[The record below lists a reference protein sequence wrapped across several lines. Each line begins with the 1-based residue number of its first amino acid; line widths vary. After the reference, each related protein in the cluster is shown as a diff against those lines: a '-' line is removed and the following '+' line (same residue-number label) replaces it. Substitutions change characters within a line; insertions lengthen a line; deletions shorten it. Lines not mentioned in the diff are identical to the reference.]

1 MQCIKMLNLL
11 VLKLI
16 NHLTAKSRG
25 LRWGTK
31 YLFLIFTSSKGSI
44 IIHHLPRRSGGG
56 EVDNFRGSHDFQGE
70 RRGEQLSP
78 KEFKGGTVEIGCQ
91 F

>member
-16 NHLTAKSRG
+16 KHLTTISKG
-25 LRWGTK
+25 LRWGTIF
-31 YLFLIFTSSKGSI
+31 LFLLLLRDQLLFTTEE
-44 IIHHLPRRSGGG
+44 GGVCG
-56 EVDNFRGSHDFQGE
+56 GFLEDYTIFRGKGGRISC
-70 RRGEQLSP
+70 RRQSL
-78 KEFKGGTVEIGCQ
+78 KGGTIEIDCQ

>member
-16 NHLTAKSRG
+16 KHLTTISKG

-31 YLFLIFTSSKGSI
+31 SLFLFLLLLRDQLSFTTEEGGCVCGGVLEDQTIFRGK
-44 IIHHLPRRSGGG
+44 GGG
-56 EVDNFRGSHDFQGE
+56 ISC
-70 RRGEQLSP
+70 RRQSL
-78 KEFKGGTVEIGCQ
+78 KGGNYRN
-91 F
+91 

>member
-16 NHLTAKSRG
+16 NHLTAKSKG

-31 YLFLIFTSSKGSI
+31 YLFIYI
-44 IIHHLPRRSGGG
+44 ISFIIYHEGVGGGGG
-56 EVDNFRGSHDFQGE
+56 E
-70 RRGEQLSP
+70 
-78 KEFKGGTVEIGCQ
+78 I
-91 F
+91 

>member
-16 NHLTAKSRG
+16 KHLTTISKG

-31 YLFLIFTSSKGSI
+31 SLFLFLLLLRDQLSFT
-44 IIHHLPRRSGGG
+44 IIHHGGRGGG
-56 EVDNFRGSHDFQGE
+56 CGGVLEDQTIFRG
-70 RRGEQLSP
+70 
-78 KEFKGGTVEIGCQ
+78 KGGGISCRRQSLKGGNYRN
-91 F
+91 

>member
-16 NHLTAKSRG
+16 KHLTTISKG

-31 YLFLIFTSSKGSI
+31 SLFLFLLLLRDQLSFTTEEGGVCGGFLEDQTIFRGN
-44 IIHHLPRRSGGG
+44 GGG
-56 EVDNFRGSHDFQGE
+56 INCRRQSLQGGNY
-70 RRGEQLSP
+70 RN
-78 KEFKGGTVEIGCQ
+78 
-91 F
+91 

>member
-16 NHLTAKSRG
+16 KHLTTTSKG

-31 YLFLIFTSSKGSI
+31 SLFLFLLLLRDQLSFTTEEGRGCRGFLEDQTIFRGK
-44 IIHHLPRRSGGG
+44 GGG
-56 EVDNFRGSHDFQGE
+56 ISCCRQS
-70 RRGEQLSP
+70 L
-78 KEFKGGTVEIGCQ
+78 KGGNYRN
-91 F
+91 

>member
-16 NHLTAKSRG
+16 KHLTTISKG

-31 YLFLIFTSSKGSI
+31 SLFLFLLLLRDQLSFTTEEGGVW
-44 IIHHLPRRSGGG
+44 RS
-56 EVDNFRGSHDFQGE
+56 FRGLNDFQGE
-70 RRGEQLSP
+70 RRENQLSP
-78 KEFKGGTVEIGCQ
+78 TEFKGGNYRN
-91 F
+91 

>member
-16 NHLTAKSRG
+16 KHLTTISKG

-31 YLFLIFTSSKGSI
+31 SLFLFLLLLRDQLSFT
-44 IIHHLPRRSGGG
+44 IIHHGGG
-56 EVDNFRGSHDFQGE
+56 GGVWRSFRGSNDFQGE
-70 RRGEQLSP
+70 RRGNQLSP
-78 KEFKGGTVEIGCQ
+78 TEFKGGEL
-91 F
+91 

>member
-16 NHLTAKSRG
+16 KHLTTISKG

-31 YLFLIFTSSKGSI
+31 SLFLFLLLLRDQLSFT
-44 IIHHLPRRSGGG
+44 IIHHGGRGGG
-56 EVDNFRGSHDFQGE
+56 GVE
-70 RRGEQLSP
+70 
-78 KEFKGGTVEIGCQ
+78 EF
-91 F
+91 

>member
-16 NHLTAKSRG
+16 KHLTTISKG

-31 YLFLIFTSSKGSI
+31 SLLLFLLFLRDQLSFTTEEGGVCGGFLEDQTIF
-44 IIHHLPRRSGGG
+44 RRKGGG
-56 EVDNFRGSHDFQGE
+56 ISC
-70 RRGEQLSP
+70 RRQSL
-78 KEFKGGTVEIGCQ
+78 KGGNYRN
-91 F
+91 

>member
-16 NHLTAKSRG
+16 KHLTTISKG

-31 YLFLIFTSSKGSI
+31 SLFLLLLRDQLSFTTEEGGVCGGVLDDQTIFRGK
-44 IIHHLPRRSGGG
+44 GGG
-56 EVDNFRGSHDFQGE
+56 ISC
-70 RRGEQLSP
+70 RRQSL
-78 KEFKGGTVEIGCQ
+78 KGGNYRN
-91 F
+91 

>member
-16 NHLTAKSRG
+16 KHLTTISKG

-31 YLFLIFTSSKGSI
+31 SLFLFLLLLRDQLSFTTEE
-44 IIHHLPRRSGGG
+44 GGG
-56 EVDNFRGSHDFQGE
+56 GGWRSFRGSNDFQGE
-70 RRGEQLSP
+70 RRGNQLSP
-78 KEFKGGTVEIGCQ
+78 TEFKGGEL
-91 F
+91 

>member
-16 NHLTAKSRG
+16 KHLTTISKG

-31 YLFLIFTSSKGSI
+31 SLFLFLLLLRDQLSFTTEEGGVCEGFLEDQTIFRGK
-44 IIHHLPRRSGGG
+44 GGG
-56 EVDNFRGSHDFQGE
+56 ISC
-70 RRGEQLSP
+70 RRQSL
-78 KEFKGGTVEIGCQ
+78 KGGNYRN
-91 F
+91 

>member
-16 NHLTAKSRG
+16 KHLTTISKG

-31 YLFLIFTSSKGSI
+31 SLFLFLLLLRDQLSFTTEE
-44 IIHHLPRRSGGG
+44 GGG
-56 EVDNFRGSHDFQGE
+56 VCGGFLEDYTIFRG
-70 RRGEQLSP
+70 
-78 KEFKGGTVEIGCQ
+78 KGGRISCRRQ
-91 F
+91 S

>member
-11 VLKLI
+11 LLKLI
-16 NHLTAKSRG
+16 KHLTTISKG

-31 YLFLIFTSSKGSI
+31 SLFLF
-44 IIHHLPRRSGGG
+44 LLLLR
-56 EVDNFRGSHDFQGE
+56 D
-70 RRGEQLSP
+70 QLSFTT
-78 KEFKGGTVEIGCQ
+78 EEGGCVED

>member
-16 NHLTAKSRG
+16 NHLTAKSKG

-31 YLFLIFTSSKGSI
+31 YLFIYI
-44 IIHHLPRRSGGG
+44 ISFIIYHEGVGGG
-56 EVDNFRGSHDFQGE
+56 GKFRGSHDFQGE
-70 RRGEQLSP
+70 RRGKQLSP
-78 KEFKGGTVEIGCQ
+78 KEFKGGETVEIGCQ

>member
-16 NHLTAKSRG
+16 KHLTTISKG

-31 YLFLIFTSSKGSI
+31 SLFLFLPLLRDQLSFTTEEGGVCGGVLEDQTIFRGK
-44 IIHHLPRRSGGG
+44 GGG
-56 EVDNFRGSHDFQGE
+56 ISC
-70 RRGEQLSP
+70 RRQSL
-78 KEFKGGTVEIGCQ
+78 KGGNYRN
-91 F
+91 